1 LTSRAL
7 YRVAAVLILLFDLGH
22 SAAFPWSDPK
32 WGVDTSAMTS
42 TRFRVLGFS
51 RTYWDFY
58 VGNGLIVGVFL
69 LLAAVLAWQLG
80 GLPKQTWAL
89 VRLTAWA
96 LTLCFAA
103 LTVLS
108 WAYFFT
114 IPLVFSGLCK
124 ADIQSSLATSST
136 GGVSNFLRIAGQFA
150 VTTTETAL

>member
-1 LTSRAL
+1 MTSRAL

-42 TRFRVLGFS
+42 TRFRILGFS

-114 IPLVFSGLCK
+114 IPLVFSGLITICLL
-124 ADIQSSLATSST
+124 LATWRST
-136 GGVSNFLRIAGQFA
+136 RAA
-150 VTTTETAL
+150 